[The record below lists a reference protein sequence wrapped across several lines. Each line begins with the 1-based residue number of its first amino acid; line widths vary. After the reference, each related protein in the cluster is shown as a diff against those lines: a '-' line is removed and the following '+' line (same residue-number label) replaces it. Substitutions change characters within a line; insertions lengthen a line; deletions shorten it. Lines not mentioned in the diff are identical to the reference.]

1 MTTSSVCSSKPLVV
15 SINNYSYNNVNK
27 TTNVDDDFDCVKVE
41 ISDLDN
47 NCPNPTTL
55 NLMRC
60 KTQILHPFRKLL
72 CFIGWRPFGADSWQ
86 RSSVFF
92 RIINTI
98 YPIFILLLL
107 LFNYTYEIIICQGKL
122 NVRTDTQTTTTTTT
136 ATSPPT
142 AHGLTTSLHKNQSA
156 GTWATLQPGI
166 TRPHTTN
173 ASLTL
178 MHAHAECAHI
188 FTTYILPDIFH
199 CVAFIIGFIH
209 FRVTEGEPMYSLME
223 KVFIHA
229 DQNVRLSGTHRAIR
243 RLKLFLL
250 IGCIW
255 VIVSVATHALS
266 NAMNDFAHTLIFRET
281 TLHVVTEK
289 PMRYALFTID
299 IICLLISNCIHMAV
313 AMNYACQCEMI
324 LFYCKAIRIR
334 LEENSIHLLE
344 AMKRILDLGTSISQ
358 LNSSASR
365 MMSILIIFFLE
376 RSILGFILLVVNQIF
391 QVDMWIYRSFYALV
405 WFSIL
410 AFCLAQAARVT
421 SKCDKFYRISLSM
434 RVYGYHN
441 ATPSELDGFLLF
453 LSKAELRVKLFG
465 ITIRPGTIIFISIA
479 FFLVFI
485 VLLQTSIIS
494 NANSF
499 L

>member
-1 MTTSSVCSSKPLVV
+1 MAASNIYSSKPLVV
-15 SINNYSYNNVNK
+15 SINNNSGNNVNK
-27 TTNVDDDFDCVKVE
+27 TTNIDDDFDCIKVE

-55 NLMRC
+55 SLMRC
-60 KTQILHPFRKLL
+60 KTQILHPFRKIL
-72 CFIGWRPFGADSWQ
+72 CLIGWRPFGVDSLQ
-86 RSSVFF
+86 RSSIFF
-92 RIINTI
+92 RIVNII
-98 YPIFILLLL
+98 YPILILILL

-136 ATSPPT
+136 TMTTSL
-142 AHGLTTSLHKNQSA
+142 LTTSSIKNQSA
-156 GTWATLQPGI
+156 GTWATLKPGI
-166 TRPHTTN
+166 TIPHTTN
-173 ASLTL
+173 ANMSLIHT
-178 MHAHAECAHI
+178 HVNCGHI

-199 CVAFIIGFIH
+199 FAAFIIGFIH

-223 KVFIHA
+223 KVFIYA
-229 DQNVRLSGTHRAIR
+229 DQNVRLSGTNRAIR

-281 TLHVVTEK
+281 AYHVVKER
-289 PMRYALFTID
+289 PIRYILFTID

-313 AMNYACQCEMI
+313 AMNYVCHCEMI
-324 LFYCKAIRIR
+324 LFYSKAIRIR
-334 LEENSIHLLE
+334 LEEKSIHLLE

-358 LNSSASR
+358 LNSAASR

-376 RSILGFILLVVNQIF
+376 RTILGFILLVLNRIF
-391 QVDMWIYRSFYALV
+391 QVNMWIYRSLYTVL

-410 AFCLAQAARVT
+410 AFCLGQAARVT

-441 ATPSELDGFLLF
+441 ATSNELDGFLLF

-465 ITIRPGTIIFISIA
+465 LTIRPGKLIFIGIT
-479 FFLVFI
+479 FFLIFI
-485 VLLQTSIIS
+485 VLFQTSIIS
-494 NANSF
+494 SANFF

>member
-1 MTTSSVCSSKPLVV
+1 MAASNIYSSKPLVV

-55 NLMRC
+55 SLMRC

-72 CFIGWRPFGADSWQ
+72 CLIGWRPFGVDSLH
-86 RSSVFF
+86 RSSIFL
-92 RIINTI
+92 RIINII

-122 NVRTDTQTTTTTTT
+122 NVRTDTQTTTTTKTTITT
-136 ATSPPT
+136 ASI
-142 AHGLTTSLHKNQSA
+142 LTTSSIKNHSA
-156 GTWATLQPGI
+156 GTWATLRPGI
-166 TRPHTTN
+166 TIPHTSIN
-173 ASLTL
+173 MTL
-178 MHAHAECAHI
+178 LHTHVQCGHI
-188 FTTYILPDIFH
+188 FTTYILADIFH
-199 CVAFIIGFIH
+199 FLAFVIGFLY

-223 KVFIHA
+223 KVFIYA
-229 DQNVRLSGTHRAIR
+229 DQNVRLSGTIRAIR

-250 IGCIW
+250 IGCLW
-255 VIVSVATHALS
+255 VIASVATHALS
-266 NAMNDFAHTLIFRET
+266 NAMNDFAHTLIFREGPS
-281 TLHVVTEK
+281 HVVEEK
-289 PMRYALFTID
+289 PLRYILFTID
-299 IICLLISNCIHMAV
+299 LICLLISNCIHMAV
-313 AMNYACQCEMI
+313 AMNYVCHCEMI
-324 LFYCKAIRIR
+324 VFYCKAIRIR
-334 LEENSIHLLE
+334 LEEKSIHLLE

-358 LNSSASR
+358 LNSAASR

-376 RSILGFILLVVNQIF
+376 RTILGFILLVVNRIF
-391 QVDMWIYRSFYALV
+391 QVNMWIYRSLYTV
-405 WFSIL
+405 IWFSIL
-410 AFCLAQAARVT
+410 AFCLGQAARVT

-441 ATPSELDGFLLF
+441 ATSSELDGFLLF

-465 ITIRPGTIIFISIA
+465 LTIRPGKLIFIGIT
-479 FFLVFI
+479 FFLIFI
-485 VLLQTSIIS
+485 VLFQTSILS
-494 NANSF
+494 SANFF